1 VHGQKKSEENG
12 VSLTKNTMSLVL
24 ENVAKNFG
32 EVQALKGVS
41 LTLKKGEVVGLLGP
55 NGAGKSTLMKI
66 LTGYYTQWEG
76 KVDFF
81 EKDLKTELR
90 AIQKQVGY
98 LTENNPLYP
107 EMYVKEYLQYVA
119 DLYRLKNPP
128 IDQLMEQTGLLDHQK
143 KKIQTLSK
151 GYKQRVGLAAA
162 LLHDPKLVILDE
174 PTTGLDPNQL
184 VEIRKLIRSLGKDK
198 TVLLSTHILQE
209 VDALCDRVLIIHKG
223 EIVLDQA
230 LEVLRKDQK
239 QIIEVSFD
247 YRVETEALAR
257 IPKVEKVKNTH
268 DFDYEIHIKGSE
280 DLRPVV
286 FDFAHDNGLKILKL
300 QLKNE
305 SLEQLF
311 NSLTS

>member
-1 VHGQKKSEENG
+1 
-12 VSLTKNTMSLVL
+12 MSLVL

-90 AIQKQVGY
+90 VIQKQVGY

-143 KKIQTLSK
+143 KKIQTISK

>member
-1 VHGQKKSEENG
+1 
-12 VSLTKNTMSLVL
+12 MSLVL

-41 LTLKKGEVVGLLGP
+41 LSLKKGEVVGLLGP

>member
-1 VHGQKKSEENG
+1 
-12 VSLTKNTMSLVL
+12 MSLVL
-24 ENVAKNFG
+24 ENVAKSFG
-32 EVQALKGVS
+32 EVHALRGVS

-76 KVDFF
+76 KVAFF
-81 EKDLKTELR
+81 DKDLKTDLR

-107 EMYVKEYLQYVA
+107 EMYVKEYLRYVA

-128 IDQLMEQTGLLDHQK
+128 IVPLMEQTGLMKHQT

-162 LLHDPKLVILDE
+162 LLHDPKLIILDE

-184 VEIRKLIRSLGKDK
+184 VEIRKLIRNLGKDK

-223 EIVLDQA
+223 EIVLNQVLND
-230 LEVLRKDQK
+230 LRKDQK

-257 IPKVEKVKNTH
+257 IPKIQKVKNTH
-268 DFDYEIHIKGSE
+268 EFDYEIHIEGNQ
-280 DLRPVV
+280 DLRPAV
-286 FDFAHDNGLKILKL
+286 FDFANDSGLKILKM

-311 NSLTS
+311 KSLTS

>member
-1 VHGQKKSEENG
+1 
-12 VSLTKNTMSLVL
+12 MSLVL

-257 IPKVEKVKNTH
+257 IPKVEKVKNIH

>member
-1 VHGQKKSEENG
+1 
-12 VSLTKNTMSLVL
+12 MSLVL

-41 LTLKKGEVVGLLGP
+41 LSLKKGEVVGLLGP

-230 LEVLRKDQK
+230 FEVLRKDQK

>member
-1 VHGQKKSEENG
+1 
-12 VSLTKNTMSLVL
+12 MSLVL

-41 LTLKKGEVVGLLGP
+41 LTVKKGEVVGLLGP